1 MTKEELKTALKD
13 FGSKGKQIA
22 DELYEKLET
31 EKEELDTQTRRKV
44 RVFWIGACV
53 VSFLIGLV
61 FSHILQ
67 SQGCFVMEKRVVAA
81 VSSSLPSPTM
91 AGATA
96 APIVGIEGLN
106 FCGVSVSDWMYI
118 LAGVFYLVS
127 AIHVIYKIYVR
138 HEWVKKNLENDGIVK
153 VTQVVDNSDIVG
165 KIVTAQRKAELEA
178 RKKDAQ

>member
-1 MTKEELKTALKD
+1 
-13 FGSKGKQIA
+13 
-22 DELYEKLET
+22 
-31 EKEELDTQTRRKV
+31 
-44 RVFWIGACV
+44 
-53 VSFLIGLV
+53 
-61 FSHILQ
+61 
-67 SQGCFVMEKRVVAA
+67 MEKRVVAA

-118 LAGVFYLVS
+118 LAGLFYLVS

-138 HEWVKKNLENDGIVK
+138 HEWVKKNLDSDGIVK

-165 KIVTAQRKAELEA
+165 KIATAQRKAELEA
-178 RKKDAQ
+178 RKKDDE

>member
-1 MTKEELKTALKD
+1 
-13 FGSKGKQIA
+13 
-22 DELYEKLET
+22 
-31 EKEELDTQTRRKV
+31 
-44 RVFWIGACV
+44 
-53 VSFLIGLV
+53 
-61 FSHILQ
+61 
-67 SQGCFVMEKRVVAA
+67 MEKRVVAA

-106 FCGVSVSDWMYI
+106 FCGVSVSDWMYV

-138 HEWVKKNLENDGIVK
+138 HEWAKKNLDSDGIVK

-178 RKKDAQ
+178 RKKDDE

>member
-1 MTKEELKTALKD
+1 
-13 FGSKGKQIA
+13 
-22 DELYEKLET
+22 
-31 EKEELDTQTRRKV
+31 
-44 RVFWIGACV
+44 
-53 VSFLIGLV
+53 
-61 FSHILQ
+61 
-67 SQGCFVMEKRVVAA
+67 MEKRVVAA
-81 VSSSLPSPTM
+81 VSSSLPSPTV

-138 HEWVKKNLENDGIVK
+138 HEWVKKNLDSGGIVK

-165 KIVTAQRKAELEA
+165 KIITAQRKAELEA
-178 RKKDAQ
+178 RKKDDE

>member
-1 MTKEELKTALKD
+1 ME
-13 FGSKGKQIA
+13 
-22 DELYEKLET
+22 
-31 EKEELDTQTRRKV
+31 RR
-44 RVFWIGACV
+44 I
-53 VSFLIGLV
+53 
-61 FSHILQ
+61 
-67 SQGCFVMEKRVVAA
+67 VAA

-138 HEWVKKNLENDGIVK
+138 HEWVKKNLDSDGIVK

-178 RKKDAQ
+178 RKKDDE

>member
-1 MTKEELKTALKD
+1 
-13 FGSKGKQIA
+13 
-22 DELYEKLET
+22 
-31 EKEELDTQTRRKV
+31 
-44 RVFWIGACV
+44 
-53 VSFLIGLV
+53 
-61 FSHILQ
+61 
-67 SQGCFVMEKRVVAA
+67 MEKRVVAA

-106 FCGVSVSDWMYI
+106 FLGVSVSDWMYI
-118 LAGVFYLVS
+118 LAGIFYLIS

-138 HEWVKKNLENDGIVK
+138 HEWVKKNLESDGVVQ

-178 RKKDAQ
+178 RKNDAK

>member
-1 MTKEELKTALKD
+1 
-13 FGSKGKQIA
+13 
-22 DELYEKLET
+22 
-31 EKEELDTQTRRKV
+31 
-44 RVFWIGACV
+44 
-53 VSFLIGLV
+53 
-61 FSHILQ
+61 
-67 SQGCFVMEKRVVAA
+67 MEKRVVAA

-118 LAGVFYLVS
+118 LAGIFYLVS

-138 HEWVKKNLENDGIVK
+138 HEWAKKNLDGGIVK

-178 RKKDAQ
+178 RKKDDE

>member
-1 MTKEELKTALKD
+1 
-13 FGSKGKQIA
+13 
-22 DELYEKLET
+22 
-31 EKEELDTQTRRKV
+31 
-44 RVFWIGACV
+44 
-53 VSFLIGLV
+53 
-61 FSHILQ
+61 
-67 SQGCFVMEKRVVAA
+67 MERRVVVA

-153 VTQVVDNSDIVG
+153 VTQVVDNSDVVR
-165 KIVTAQRKAELEA
+165 KIVAAQRKAELEA
-178 RKKDAQ
+178 RKKDDE

>member
-1 MTKEELKTALKD
+1 
-13 FGSKGKQIA
+13 
-22 DELYEKLET
+22 
-31 EKEELDTQTRRKV
+31 
-44 RVFWIGACV
+44 
-53 VSFLIGLV
+53 
-61 FSHILQ
+61 
-67 SQGCFVMEKRVVAA
+67 MERRVVAA

-127 AIHVIYKIYVR
+127 AIHVLYKIYVR
-138 HEWVKKNLENDGIVK
+138 HEWVKKNLDSDGIVK

-178 RKKDAQ
+178 RKKDDE

>member
-1 MTKEELKTALKD
+1 
-13 FGSKGKQIA
+13 
-22 DELYEKLET
+22 
-31 EKEELDTQTRRKV
+31 
-44 RVFWIGACV
+44 
-53 VSFLIGLV
+53 
-61 FSHILQ
+61 
-67 SQGCFVMEKRVVAA
+67 MEKRVVAA
-81 VSSSLPSPTM
+81 VSSSFPSPTI

-138 HEWVKKNLENDGIVK
+138 HEWVKKNLDSDGIVK

-178 RKKDAQ
+178 RKKDDE

>member
-1 MTKEELKTALKD
+1 
-13 FGSKGKQIA
+13 
-22 DELYEKLET
+22 
-31 EKEELDTQTRRKV
+31 
-44 RVFWIGACV
+44 
-53 VSFLIGLV
+53 
-61 FSHILQ
+61 
-67 SQGCFVMEKRVVAA
+67 MEKRVVAA

-138 HEWVKKNLENDGIVK
+138 HEWVKKNLDSGGIVK
-153 VTQVVDNSDIVG
+153 VTQVVDNSDVVG

-178 RKKDAQ
+178 RKKDDE

>member
-1 MTKEELKTALKD
+1 
-13 FGSKGKQIA
+13 
-22 DELYEKLET
+22 
-31 EKEELDTQTRRKV
+31 
-44 RVFWIGACV
+44 
-53 VSFLIGLV
+53 
-61 FSHILQ
+61 
-67 SQGCFVMEKRVVAA
+67 MEKRVVAA

-138 HEWVKKNLENDGIVK
+138 HEWVKKNLDSGGIVR

-178 RKKDAQ
+178 RKKDDE

>member
-1 MTKEELKTALKD
+1 
-13 FGSKGKQIA
+13 
-22 DELYEKLET
+22 
-31 EKEELDTQTRRKV
+31 
-44 RVFWIGACV
+44 
-53 VSFLIGLV
+53 
-61 FSHILQ
+61 
-67 SQGCFVMEKRVVAA
+67 MEKRVVAA

-106 FCGVSVSDWMYI
+106 FCGVPVSDWMYI

-138 HEWVKKNLENDGIVK
+138 HEWVKKNLDSGGIVK
-153 VTQVVDNSDIVG
+153 VTQIVDNSDIVG

>member
-1 MTKEELKTALKD
+1 
-13 FGSKGKQIA
+13 
-22 DELYEKLET
+22 
-31 EKEELDTQTRRKV
+31 
-44 RVFWIGACV
+44 
-53 VSFLIGLV
+53 
-61 FSHILQ
+61 
-67 SQGCFVMEKRVVAA
+67 MEKRVVAA
-81 VSSSLPSPTM
+81 VSSSLPSPTV

-118 LAGVFYLVS
+118 LAGLFYLVS

-138 HEWVKKNLENDGIVK
+138 HEWVKKNLDSDGIVK

-178 RKKDAQ
+178 RKKDDE

>member
-1 MTKEELKTALKD
+1 
-13 FGSKGKQIA
+13 
-22 DELYEKLET
+22 
-31 EKEELDTQTRRKV
+31 
-44 RVFWIGACV
+44 
-53 VSFLIGLV
+53 
-61 FSHILQ
+61 
-67 SQGCFVMEKRVVAA
+67 MEKRVVAA

-118 LAGVFYLVS
+118 LAGLFYLVS

-138 HEWVKKNLENDGIVK
+138 HEWVKKNLENGGIVK

-178 RKKDAQ
+178 RKKDDE

>member
-1 MTKEELKTALKD
+1 
-13 FGSKGKQIA
+13 
-22 DELYEKLET
+22 
-31 EKEELDTQTRRKV
+31 
-44 RVFWIGACV
+44 
-53 VSFLIGLV
+53 
-61 FSHILQ
+61 
-67 SQGCFVMEKRVVAA
+67 MEKRVVAA

-106 FCGVSVSDWMYI
+106 FLGVSVSGWMYI
-118 LAGVFYLVS
+118 LAGIFYLVS

-138 HEWVKKNLENDGIVK
+138 HEWVKKNLDSDGVVK

-178 RKKDAQ
+178 RKKDDE